1 MCTRGRCTRRTARL
15 RPEAVQA
22 SRLTVH
28 SARRDGLSSLASCWS
43 APEKMEEAQCVHAG
57 VSHLHMVFQ
66 ARICPRCTKR
76 DRQHK
81 IFVHLQR
88 SSLMDARSFPTLLV
102 FSVCRVDRSKDGQ
115 WGFAVGSP
123 GRPRANPPRTP
134 ASRPGLSWMVGAG
147 EPHSSGVPG
156 PAALVPRD
164 GDPLFQ

>member
-81 IFVHLQR
+81 FFVHLQR

-102 FSVCRVDRSKDGQ
+102 FQCVESIARRMDNGDSQ
-115 WGFAVGSP
+115 WIRPAVLERIHRGP
-123 GRPRANPPRTP
+123 QH
-134 ASRPGLSWMVGAG
+134 PGLACHGW
-147 EPHSSGVPG
+147 
-156 PAALVPRD
+156 
-164 GDPLFQ
+164 